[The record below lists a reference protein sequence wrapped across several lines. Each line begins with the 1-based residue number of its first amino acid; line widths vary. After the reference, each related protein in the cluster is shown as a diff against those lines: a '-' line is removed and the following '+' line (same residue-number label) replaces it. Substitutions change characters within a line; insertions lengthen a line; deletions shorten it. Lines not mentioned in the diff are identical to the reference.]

1 MAHMT
6 NKKRKIRDYNA
17 LSRVTNGFNT
27 GTRNMGYESNNAR
40 KAAVHMQ
47 LANFYKINDER

>member
-17 LSRVTNGFNT
+17 LNRATNGFNT

-47 LANFYKINDER
+47 LANF

>member
-6 NKKRKIRDYNA
+6 NKKRKLRDYNA

-27 GTRNMGYESNNAR
+27 GTRNMGYVSNNAR
-40 KAAVHMQ
+40 KAALHMQ
-47 LANFYKINDER
+47 LANY

>member
-6 NKKRKIRDYNA
+6 NKKRKERDKNA
-17 LSRVTNGFNT
+17 LNRGVNGFNT

-40 KAAVHMQ
+40 KAAAH
-47 LANFYKINDER
+47 LICAYCD